1 MNTFLDNS
9 SIHKLVYTHT
19 DGRLGNIK
27 DDSGTSVIMLE
38 GHTLVDGGVSEDV
51 DVVSNFDGHEILG
64 KGDGT
69 VVAELLGE
77 HVARSRPLSE

>member
-1 MNTFLDNS
+1 
-9 SIHKLVYTHT
+9 
-19 DGRLGNIK
+19 
-27 DDSGTSVIMLE
+27 
-38 GHTLVDGGVSEDV
+38 
-51 DVVSNFDGHEILG
+51 LG